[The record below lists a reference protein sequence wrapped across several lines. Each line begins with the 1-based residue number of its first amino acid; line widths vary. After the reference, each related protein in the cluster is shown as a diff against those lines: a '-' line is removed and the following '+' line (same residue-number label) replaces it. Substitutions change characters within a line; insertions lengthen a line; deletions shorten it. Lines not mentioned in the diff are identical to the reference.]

1 MSISKSGLIK
11 QLHFVSLSK
20 LFIHSLP
27 HAKTTSKSRYYIVLS
42 LDNSFVFRVDIQ
54 KQLKNIDC
62 FG

>member
-1 MSISKSGLIK
+1 MSISESGLIK
-11 QLHFVSLSK
+11 QLQLISSSK

-27 HAKTTSKSRYYIVLS
+27 HAKATSKSRYIVLS
-42 LDNSFVFRVDIQ
+42 LDNSFELRVDIQ